1 MIKAKSMTWNGKR
14 FDVYAFRAATLI
26 FGFGRRRVVKVYRTA
41 EAASASDR
49 KAKVGDINRNVYR
62 KGASNR

>member
-1 MIKAKSMTWNGKR
+1 MKPQSVTWQGKR
-14 FDVYAFRAATLI
+14 FDVYAFRPATLI

-49 KAKVGDINRNVYR
+49 RAKVGDVTRNVYR
-62 KGASNR
+62 KGDSHR

>member
-1 MIKAKSMTWNGKR
+1 MKPQTTVWNGKR
-14 FDVYAFRAATLI
+14 FDVYAFRPATLI
-26 FGFGRRRVVKVYRTA
+26 FGFGRRRVVKVYPTV

-49 KAKVGDINRNVYR
+49 KAKVGDVNRNVYR